1 MENIHK
7 KSELARKGETL
18 AARHLEAQG
27 LRIWK
32 RNWRFKHKEIDI
44 IAENDRFLVIAEVK
58 TRSGD
63 YDVLP
68 REMVPPRKQRFLIA
82 AAQAFIMSHGIRK
95 ECRFDV
101 VIVYLSANS
110 QRIEHI
116 PDAFQP
122 GL

>member
-7 KSELARKGETL
+7 KSELARRGETL
-18 AARHLEAQG
+18 AARHLEEQG
-27 LRIWK
+27 LRILK

-44 IAENDRFLVIAEVK
+44 IAENERFLVIAEVK
-58 TRSGD
+58 TRSAD
-63 YDVLP
+63 YGVLP

-82 AAQAFIMSHGIRK
+82 AAEAFIKSHHIQK

-101 VIVYLSANS
+101 VIVYLSDNS
-110 QRIEHI
+110 CQVEYI

>member
-18 AARHLEAQG
+18 AARHLEGQG
-27 LRIWK
+27 LRILK

-58 TRSGD
+58 TRSSD
-63 YDVLP
+63 YHVLP

-82 AAQAFIMSHGIRK
+82 AAQAFIMHHRVQK

-101 VIVYLSANS
+101 VIVYLSANR
-110 QRIEHI
+110 QRIEYI

>member
-18 AARHLEAQG
+18 AARHLEDQG
-27 LRIWK
+27 LRILK
-32 RNWRFKHKEIDI
+32 KNWRFKHKEIDI
-44 IAENDRFLVIAEVK
+44 IAEDERFLVIAEVK
-58 TRSGD
+58 TRSGN
-63 YDVLP
+63 YGVLP
-68 REMVPPRKQRFLIA
+68 REMVPPRKQRFLMA
-82 AAQAFIMSHGIRK
+82 AARAFIASHNIRK

-101 VIVYLSANS
+101 VIVYLSAGS
-110 QRIEHI
+110 QQMEYI